1 MLNFNKVNQNPKGR
15 KAGDCVI
22 RAISSALGKTWDEVY
37 QDLAA
42 IGFKIKAMP
51 NEKTTYERYLKQQ
64 GWEKHKQ
71 PRKVSGFKYVV
82 GELQELTTASRVL
95 ISVSKHLTCVI
106 DGSIVDSWN
115 TNSKT
120 ICNYWTFGG
129 GEQ

>member
-1 MLNFNKVNQNPKGR
+1 MLNFIKTNQNPKGR
-15 KAGDCVI
+15 KTCDCVI
-22 RAISSALGKTWDEVY
+22 RALSSATGKTWDEVY

-51 NEKTTYERYLKQQ
+51 NDKPTYERYLQQQ

-82 GELQELTTASRVL
+82 GELQELTAASRVV
-95 ISVSKHLTCVI
+95 ISVANHLTCVI

-115 TNSKT
+115 TNDRT
-120 ICNYWTFGG
+120 ILNYWTFGG
-129 GEQ
+129 GGQ